1 VAEAGGWDAGTEL
14 GRGCRIVAARALKLV
29 SSEEALRALLK
40 VDPEA
45 EPGEQIEFSV
55 QISETERV
63 QDPKTGVFTHEHS
76 PGCREF
82 EWRGT
87 ASSRGAAHEAA
98 MAAFQAHYGDRPFY
112 YRSLTQP

>member
-1 VAEAGGWDAGTEL
+1 M
-14 GRGCRIVAARALKLV
+14 KLV
-29 SSEEALRALLK
+29 SSEEALRALHE

-45 EPGEQIEFSV
+45 EPGEQIEFLV
-55 QISETERV
+55 QISETERI
-63 QDPKTGVFTHEHS
+63 QDPKTGVFTHR

-87 ASSRGAAHEAA
+87 ASSRDAAHEAA
-98 MAAFQAHYGDRPFY
+98 MAAFQVHYGDRPVY